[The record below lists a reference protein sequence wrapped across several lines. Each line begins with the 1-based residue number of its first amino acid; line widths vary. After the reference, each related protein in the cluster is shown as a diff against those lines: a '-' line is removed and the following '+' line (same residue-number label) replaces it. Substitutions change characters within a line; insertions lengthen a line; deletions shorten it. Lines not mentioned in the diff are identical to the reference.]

1 MPANVGDAGLIPGS
15 GRSPGEEN
23 GNPLQYFCL
32 KNPMDRGAWQGMVHK
47 IAKSR
52 TRLKQLSTR
61 ADALW
66 SPYYRLPWTRG
77 ELGNAVAM
85 SRLDS
90 ESNTRVPATLK
101 PGRTEFT
108 TNTCDSSP
116 PRDSRGNW
124 VAAVCRRQSCKR
136 QFCVMMK
143 NTVWSGV
150 TLSWIWILAPQ
161 LHTYMIRQSSLIF
174 LGSKMEMAR
183 GSQIVGRIKWDNVC
197 TEQKHDQ

>member
-1 MPANVGDAGLIPGS
+1 MLRLLAQYQALRGAGLEHRNLQLNEQENCVASEWLILLLFVGS
-15 GRSPGEEN
+15 LLSPKASGV
-23 GNPLQYFCL
+23 PA
-32 KNPMDRGAWQGMVHK
+32 PV
-47 IAKSR
+47 S
-52 TRLKQLSTR
+52 
-61 ADALW
+61 LW
-66 SPYYRLPWTRG
+66 WTFG
-77 ELGNAVAM
+77 